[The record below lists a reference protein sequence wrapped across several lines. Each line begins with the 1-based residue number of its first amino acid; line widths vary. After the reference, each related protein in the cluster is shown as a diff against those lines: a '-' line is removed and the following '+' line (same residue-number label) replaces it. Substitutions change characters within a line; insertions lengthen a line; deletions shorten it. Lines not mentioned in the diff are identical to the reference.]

1 MREGLNQKLNRDSD
15 ILVFGASGAIG
26 TAFLEKSKL
35 SGMRV
40 IGVSRGYPKDK
51 SIISTDYRTT
61 SVLEIIK
68 TYTPKQIIIS
78 IGTASSNPNSDSTL
92 IKDEFRSI
100 GSIISAIDQS
110 NVSSHV
116 SLLSS
121 SAVYGETKNKL
132 SSESDILNPISK
144 YGESKA
150 KVEELALQHSK
161 NSSFTLDVLRVFSV
175 YGKNQKKLLVW
186 DLFERILKC
195 NEAKL
200 EIKSSAKNKRN
211 FINIE
216 DLASIIQVTADR
228 AESKSRIINIGS
240 PDTLLVRDVVELV
253 RQFLS
258 PNLIVSFT
266 NETEIGKPELIL
278 PDLTKMYNLIG
289 AEFNF
294 IDFKDGMNET
304 LQFWR
309 NQNL

>member
-1 MREGLNQKLNRDSD
+1 
-15 ILVFGASGAIG
+15 
-26 TAFLEKSKL
+26 
-35 SGMRV
+35 
-40 IGVSRGYPKDK
+40 
-51 SIISTDYRTT
+51 
-61 SVLEIIK
+61 
-68 TYTPKQIIIS
+68 
-78 IGTASSNPNSDSTL
+78 
-92 IKDEFRSI
+92 
-100 GSIISAIDQS
+100 
-110 NVSSHV
+110 
-116 SLLSS
+116 
-121 SAVYGETKNKL
+121 
-132 SSESDILNPISK
+132 
-144 YGESKA
+144 
-150 KVEELALQHSK
+150 
-161 NSSFTLDVLRVFSV
+161 VLRVFSV